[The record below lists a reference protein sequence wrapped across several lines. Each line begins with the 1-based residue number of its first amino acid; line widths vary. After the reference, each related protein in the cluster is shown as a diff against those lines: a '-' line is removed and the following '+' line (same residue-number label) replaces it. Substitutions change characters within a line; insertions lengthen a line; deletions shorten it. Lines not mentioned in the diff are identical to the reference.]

1 MVRSIFL
8 SVSAALL
15 LAAASTTALAATTH
29 WEFVDANQP
38 QTKEFQPAC
47 RKQLRGVYED
57 LSIYAV
63 PEECIV
69 KSSMLPAEHMYSQLI
84 VLERQHREGDTPQDI
99 LDWNKSVQE
108 AVADF
113 ATDDLVEENNSNQLP
128 YSIFRGR
135 RKFCRF
141 TTVDLPDTQPKYRV
155 LIGSNCAAS
164 EVPNLIDVLP
174 SNTEILPVRTEGFVT
189 PLAAL
194 PSDHPIVLKSKNL
207 KHRKSLQAIVD
218 QVDVKT
224 LEQDVTW
231 LSGEASGSPFIT
243 RSSTSK
249 QSIEVAQ
256 WLKSQFE
263 SYGCDTVELMSY
275 QSRFGPNVI
284 CTFKGTERPN
294 EHVILGAHHDSRGSF
309 LNPRAP
315 GADDDGSG
323 TSMLLQVARIIK
335 ANNLT
340 FGRTFVISAFSGE
353 EQGLFGSAALAKKL
367 KSQGTTITM
376 MVQGDMLA
384 YRKPGEP
391 IQVAFPA
398 RYHTAE
404 LSSLLHNVTELYVP
418 EAVVG
423 ITGACC
429 SDHQSFWEAGY
440 PATAFFERNG
450 PIADPKYHN
459 SGDLVY
465 REGYDFA
472 QLRASTQAMLASV
485 FEVAEAKLK

>member
-1 MVRSIFL
+1 MVRSILL

-15 LAAASTTALAATTH
+15 LAAASTTAMAATTH

-47 RKQLRGVYED
+47 GKQLRGVYED

-99 LDWNKSVQE
+99 LDWNNSVQE

-113 ATDDLVEENNSNQLP
+113 ATDDLVEESTSKQLP

-135 RKFCRF
+135 R
-141 TTVDLPDTQPKYRV
+141 
-155 LIGSNCAAS
+155 N
-164 EVPNLIDVLP
+164 
-174 SNTEILPVRTEGFVT
+174 
-189 PLAAL
+189 
-194 PSDHPIVLKSKNL
+194 KNL
-207 KHRKSLQAIVD
+207 KHRKSLQAVVD

-231 LSGEASGSPFIT
+231 LSGEANGSPFIT

-249 QSIEVAQ
+249 QSIEVAE

-275 QSRFGPNVI
+275 QTRFGPNVI
-284 CTFKGTERPN
+284 CTFKGTEYPD

-323 TSMLLQVARIIK
+323 TTMLLQVARIIK

-340 FGRTFVISAFSGE
+340 FGRTFIISAFSGE

>member
-1 MVRSIFL
+1 MVRSILL

-15 LAAASTTALAATTH
+15 LAAASTTAMAATTH

-47 RKQLRGVYED
+47 GKQLRGVYED

-99 LDWNKSVQE
+99 LDWNNSVQE

-113 ATDDLVEENNSNQLP
+113 ATDNLVEDGTENQLP

-194 PSDHPIVLKSKNL
+194 PSDHPIVLKSRNL
-207 KHRKSLQAIVD
+207 KHRKALQAVVD

-249 QSIEVAQ
+249 QSVEVAE

-275 QSRFGPNVI
+275 QNRFGPNVI
-284 CTFKGTERPN
+284 
-294 EHVILGAHHDSRGSF
+294 
-309 LNPRAP
+309 
-315 GADDDGSG
+315 
-323 TSMLLQVARIIK
+323 
-335 ANNLT
+335 
-340 FGRTFVISAFSGE
+340 
-353 EQGLFGSAALAKKL
+353 
-367 KSQGTTITM
+367 
-376 MVQGDMLA
+376 
-384 YRKPGEP
+384 
-391 IQVAFPA
+391 
-398 RYHTAE
+398 
-404 LSSLLHNVTELYVP
+404 
-418 EAVVG
+418 
-423 ITGACC
+423 
-429 SDHQSFWEAGY
+429 W
-440 PATAFFERNG
+440 
-450 PIADPKYHN
+450 
-459 SGDLVY
+459 
-465 REGYDFA
+465 
-472 QLRASTQAMLASV
+472 
-485 FEVAEAKLK
+485 